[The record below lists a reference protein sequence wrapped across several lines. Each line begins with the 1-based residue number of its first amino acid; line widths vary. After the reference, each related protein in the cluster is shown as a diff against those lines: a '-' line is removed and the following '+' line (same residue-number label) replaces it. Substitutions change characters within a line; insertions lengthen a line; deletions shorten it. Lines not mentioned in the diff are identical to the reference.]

1 MKATLE
7 YLKSNYEQAE
17 KTYYDMQSKADN
29 QIAKVVEAQ
38 RLHDSYRK
46 AQDEADEKREKYLKM
61 IQELDPNFVG

>member
-1 MKATLE
+1 METTLE

-17 KTYYDMQSKADN
+17 KTYFEMQSKADN
-29 QIAKVVEAQ
+29 QIAKAVEAQ

-46 AQDEADEKREKYLKM
+46 AQEEANEKREKYLKM